1 MRSEENTSSRGKRNL
16 DFYVFLA
23 LTIASLGLL
32 LLSTR
37 SFILNIQELGL
48 SAFSGMRAG
57 ISAVGSTLS
66 GTIGSIQELSKL
78 RKDYADLQ
86 KRLDQFEIIQRD
98 AAQIKIENVY
108 LREQL
113 GFSETI
119 KYRKVPA
126 RIIGKDSDNLFS
138 AFVINKGSRQGIKRN
153 MIVIAYQS
161 GMQALAG
168 KVIQVGYS
176 QSLMMPIYDSNS
188 FVSAR
193 FSVARYEGLV
203 SGQGNPDNFLLMR
216 YVKKRA
222 REEIKYGDQVV
233 TSGLGGIYP
242 PDLVIGRVARIVNR
256 DYETSIDIEL
266 ESSVDFSRLEYVF
279 AVEKESEIAL
289 ND

>member
-1 MRSEENTSSRGKRNL
+1 MRTDENSPSRGKKNL
-16 DFYVFLA
+16 SIYVFTA
-23 LTIASLGLL
+23 LTITSLGLL

-37 SFILNIQELGL
+37 SFILNIQEIGL
-48 SAFSGMRAG
+48 SAFSGVRSG
-57 ISAVGSTLS
+57 IAAVGSTFS
-66 GTIGSIQELSKL
+66 GTIGAIQELSNL

-86 KRLDQFEIIQRD
+86 KKLDQFEIIQRD
-98 AAQIKIENVY
+98 AAQIKLENDH

-113 GFSETI
+113 GFSDTI
-119 KYRKVPA
+119 LYKKVPA

-138 AFVINKGSRQGIKRN
+138 AFVVNKGSKQGINRN

-161 GMQALAG
+161 GMQALVG
-168 KVIQVGYS
+168 KIVQVGYA

-188 FVSAR
+188 YVSAR

-203 SGQGNPDNFLLMR
+203 AGQGNPDRPLLMR

-222 REEIKYGDQVV
+222 REEIKYGDQVL

-242 PDLVIGRVARIVNR
+242 PDLLIGRVARIVNR
-256 DYETSIDIEL
+256 DYETSIDVEL

-279 AVEKESEIAL
+279 AVEKESGNIIK
-289 ND
+289 

>member
-1 MRSEENTSSRGKRNL
+1 MRLEENSSSRGKKNL
-16 DFYVFLA
+16 SFYVFA
-23 LTIASLGLL
+23 SLTIISLGLL
-32 LLSTR
+32 LLSTH

-48 SAFSGMRAG
+48 SAFSGLRTG
-57 ISAVGSTLS
+57 ISAIGSTLS
-66 GTIGSIQELSKL
+66 GTIGAIQELSNL

-86 KRLDQFEIIQRD
+86 KRLDQYEIIQRD
-98 AAQIKIENVY
+98 AAQIKMENVH

-119 KYRKVPA
+119 QYRKVPA

-138 AFVINKGSRQGIKRN
+138 AFVINKGSKQGIKRN

-161 GMQALAG
+161 GMQALVG
-168 KVIQVGYS
+168 KIVQVGYT

-188 FVSAR
+188 FISAR

-203 SGQGNPDNFLLMR
+203 SGQGNPDRFLLMR

-222 REEIKYGDQVV
+222 REEIKYGDQVL

-242 PDLVIGRVARIVNR
+242 SDLLIGRVSRIVNR
-256 DYETSIDIEL
+256 DYETSIDVEL

-279 AVEKESEIAL
+279 AVENESGIAK